1 MINRNKIGDLISHFL
16 HYITM
21 SPFALLRIA
30 FKALL
35 RNRMR
40 TFLSVLGIVIGV
52 AAVITMVAIGEGS
65 KQSIKEQIGSLGA
78 NVVMIFPN
86 NRSVGGVRTEGASA
100 VQLSVSNVHALRSK
114 SEYMVAFSP
123 IVSSRGQVVAA
134 GGNWP
139 TSITGVWPEYLLI
152 RGYEIED
159 GIMFEGESNMSKVC
173 VLGKTV
179 ADNLFPGTS
188 PIGQTIRFKNIPFK
202 VIGLLK
208 SKGMAGFGQDQ
219 DDIILAPFSAVQR
232 RVLAT
237 TNVSTINAAAINE
250 QAAPL
255 AVEEAKAILSEE
267 HKLPPDN
274 DSFRIQT
281 QQEILDMVSSTANLL
296 TVVLTAIAGISLLV
310 GGIGIMNI
318 MYVSVTERTR
328 EIGLRMAIGARGR
341 DILMQFLFEAV
352 LISLSGGFI
361 GITFG
366 GCASY
371 LVQLFA
377 NWPVSV
383 TISSIIISFSV
394 CFATGVF
401 FGWYPARKAAR
412 LDPIEALRYE

>member
-1 MINRNKIGDLISHFL
+1 
-16 HYITM
+16 
-21 SPFALLRIA
+21 
-30 FKALL
+30 
-35 RNRMR
+35 MR

-78 NVVMIFPN
+78 NVVMISPKPG
-86 NRSVGGVRTEGASA
+86 SVGGVRTDAASPLH
-100 VQLSVSNVHALRSK
+100 LSIDDAHALRKKSK
-114 SEYMVAFSP
+114 YMAAFSP
-123 IVSSRGQVVAA
+123 IVSNRNQAVAA

-139 TSITGVWPEYLLI
+139 TSITGVWPEYMQI

-159 GIMFEGESNMSKVC
+159 GIMFEGEGNMSKVC
-173 VLGKTV
+173 VIGKTV
-179 ADNLFPGTS
+179 ADNLFPES
-188 PIGQTIRFKNIPFK
+188 NPIGQTIRFKNIPFK
-202 VIGLLK
+202 VIGTLK
-208 SKGMAGFGQDQ
+208 SKGTGGFGQDQ

-232 RVLAT
+232 RVLALT
-237 TNVSTINAAAINE
+237 HVQQIYATSIDE
-250 QAAPL
+250 QSAPL
-255 AVEEAKAILSEE
+255 AVEEAKEILTQE

-281 QQEILDMVSSTANLL
+281 QQEILDMVSSTADLL
-296 TVVLTAIAGISLLV
+296 AMVLTAIAGISLLV

-328 EIGLRMAIGARGR
+328 EIGLRMAIGARGF

-352 LISLSGGFI
+352 LISLTGGFV
-361 GITFG
+361 GIVFG
-366 GCASY
+366 GLSSY
-371 LVQLFA
+371 LVKYFA
-377 NWPVSV
+377 NWPVSI
-383 TISSIIISFSV
+383 TLSSIVISFSV

>member
-1 MINRNKIGDLISHFL
+1 MTPI
-16 HYITM
+16 
-21 SPFALLRIA
+21 ALMRIA

-65 KQSIKEQIGSLGA
+65 KKSIKEQIGSLGA

-86 NRSVGGVRTEGASA
+86 PRPASGVRTDGSA
-100 VQLSVSNVHALRSK
+100 VQLLTVNDAHALRRK
-114 SEYMVAFSP
+114 SEYLATISP
-123 IVSSRGQVVAA
+123 VVSARGQVVAA

-139 TSITGVWPEYLLI
+139 GTITGVYPEYLKI

-159 GIMFEGESNMSKVC
+159 GVMFEGEENMSKVC
-173 VLGKTV
+173 ILGKTV
-179 ADNLFPGTS
+179 ADNLFPDGN
-188 PIGQTIRFKNIPFK
+188 PVGQTVRYKNIPFK

-208 SKGMAGFGQDQ
+208 SKGVAGFGQDQ

-232 RVLAT
+232 RVLAS
-237 TNVSTINAAAINE
+237 TNVQSIYAATWDE
-250 QAAPL
+250 QSAPL
-255 AVEEAKAILSEE
+255 AVEEVKAILSEE

-274 DSFRIQT
+274 DAFRIQS
-281 QQEILDMVSSTANLL
+281 QQEILDMVSSTAELL
-296 TVVLTAIAGISLLV
+296 TMVLTAIAGISLLV

-328 EIGLRMAIGARGR
+328 EIGLRMAIGAKGF

-352 LISLSGGFI
+352 LISLTGGFM
-361 GITFG
+361 GILMG
-366 GCASY
+366 SLVSY
-371 LVQLFA
+371 TVRFFA
-377 NWPVSV
+377 DWPVSV

>member
-1 MINRNKIGDLISHFL
+1 M
-16 HYITM
+16 T
-21 SPFALLRIA
+21 PFALLRMA
-30 FKALL
+30 FKALV

-86 NRSVGGVRTEGASA
+86 NRATSGLRMEASS
-100 VQLSVSNVHALRSK
+100 VQLLTVNDAYVLKKKNQYLTAVSPV
-114 SEYMVAFSP
+114 
-123 IVSSRGQVVAA
+123 VSSRGQVVAA

-139 TSITGVWPEYLLI
+139 STITGVWPEYLKI

-159 GIMFEGESNMSKVC
+159 GTMFEGEENMAKVC

-179 ADNLFPGTS
+179 ADNIFPGMN
-188 PIGQTIRFKNIPFK
+188 PVGQTVRFRNIPFK

-208 SKGMAGFGQDQ
+208 SKGAGGFGQDQ

-237 TNVSTINAAAINE
+237 TSVSSIYASTANE
-250 QAAPL
+250 QDAPL
-255 AVEEAKAILSEE
+255 AVEETNAILTEE
-267 HKLPPDN
+267 KKLLPDN
-274 DSFRIQT
+274 ESFRIQT
-281 QQEILDMVSSTANLL
+281 QQEMIDMVSSTANLL
-296 TVVLTAIAGISLLV
+296 TMVLTAIAGISLLV

-328 EIGLRMAIGARGR
+328 EIGLRMAIGARGL

-352 LISLSGGFI
+352 LISLTGGFI
-361 GITFG
+361 GILFG
-366 GCASY
+366 ACSSY
-371 LVQLFA
+371 LVKFFA
-377 NWPVSV
+377 SWPVSI
-383 TISSIIISFSV
+383 TGSSIVISFSV

>member
-1 MINRNKIGDLISHFL
+1 
-16 HYITM
+16 
-21 SPFALLRIA
+21 
-30 FKALL
+30 
-35 RNRMR
+35 MR
-40 TFLSVLGIVIGV
+40 TILSVLGIVIGV

-86 NRSVGGVRTEGASA
+86 NRSVSGVRMEGAS
-100 VQLSVSNVHALRSK
+100 VQLLSLSDIQAMRKRSQ
-114 SEYMVAFSP
+114 YLVAISP
-123 IVSSRGQVVAA
+123 IVSARGQVVAA

-139 TSITGVWPEYLLI
+139 GTITGVYPEYLQI

-159 GIMFEGESNMSKVC
+159 GVMFEGEENMSNVC
-173 VLGKTV
+173 VIGKTV
-179 ADNLFPGTS
+179 ADNLFPGTN
-188 PIGQTIRFKNIPFK
+188 PVGQTIRYRNIPFK
-202 VIGLLK
+202 VVGLLK
-208 SKGMAGFGQDQ
+208 SKGAAGFGQDQ
-219 DDIILAPFSAVQR
+219 DDVILAPFSAVQR

-237 TNVSTINAAAINE
+237 TNVQSIYAATQDE
-250 QAAPL
+250 QSAPL
-255 AVEEAKAILSEE
+255 AVEEVKIILSEE
-267 HKLPPDN
+267 KKLPAEN
-274 DSFRIQT
+274 DAFRIQT

-328 EIGLRMAIGARGR
+328 EIGLRIAIGAKGL

-352 LISLSGGFI
+352 LISLTGGFI
-361 GITFG
+361 GILFG
-366 GCASY
+366 GAASY
-371 LVQLFA
+371 LVKFFA
-377 NWPVSV
+377 NWPVSI
-383 TISSIIISFSV
+383 TISSIVISFSV

>member
-1 MINRNKIGDLISHFL
+1 
-16 HYITM
+16 M

-30 FKALL
+30 FRALL

-78 NVVMIFPN
+78 NVVMISPN
-86 NRSVGGVRTEGASA
+86 TRSVGGVRTDGAVA
-100 VQLSVSNVHALRSK
+100 VQLSINSVYALRKK

-123 IVSSRGQVVAA
+123 IASSRGQAVAI

-139 TSITGVWPEYLLI
+139 TTITGVWPEYMQI

-159 GIMFEGESNMSKVC
+159 GIMFEGEDNMSKIC
-173 VLGKTV
+173 IIGKTV

-188 PIGQTIRFKNIPFK
+188 PIGQTIRFRNIPFK
-202 VIGLLK
+202 VIGTLK
-208 SKGMAGFGQDQ
+208 SKGTGGFGQDQ

-232 RVLAT
+232 RILAT
-237 TNVSTINAAAINE
+237 TNVSTIYAASMNE
-250 QAAPL
+250 ETAPL

-267 HKLPPDN
+267 HKLPLDN
-274 DSFRIQT
+274 DSFRITT

-296 TVVLTAIAGISLLV
+296 TMVLTAIAGISLLV

-328 EIGLRMAIGARGR
+328 EIGLRMAIGARGF

-352 LISLSGGFI
+352 LISLTGGFV
-361 GITFG
+361 GIMFG
-366 GCASY
+366 GLASF
-371 LVQLFA
+371 LVKYFA
-377 NWPVSV
+377 NWPVTV
-383 TISSIIISFSV
+383 TFSSIVISFSV

>member
-1 MINRNKIGDLISHFL
+1 
-16 HYITM
+16 
-21 SPFALLRIA
+21 
-30 FKALL
+30 
-35 RNRMR
+35 MR

-86 NRSVGGVRTEGASA
+86 NRSVSGVRLDGAAA
-100 VQLSVSNVHALRSK
+100 VQLSVSNVYALREK

-123 IVSSRGQVVAA
+123 IVSNRSQAVAA
-134 GGNWP
+134 GANWP
-139 TSITGVWPEYLLI
+139 TSMTGVWPEYLQI

-159 GIMFEGESNMSKVC
+159 GAMFEGEANMSKIC
-173 VLGKTV
+173 VIGKTV
-179 ADNLFPGTS
+179 ADNLFPGTD
-188 PIGQTIRFKNIPFK
+188 PVGQSIRFKNIPFK
-202 VIGLLK
+202 VIGTLK
-208 SKGMAGFGQDQ
+208 SKGTGGFGQDQ
-219 DDIILAPFSAVQR
+219 DDIILAPFAAVQR
-232 RVLAT
+232 RVLAS
-237 TNVSTINAAAINE
+237 TNVQQIYAAAIDE
-250 QAAPL
+250 QSAPL
-255 AVEEAKAILSEE
+255 AVEEAQEILTEE
-267 HKLPPDN
+267 HKLPPGN

-328 EIGLRMAIGARGR
+328 EIGLRMAIGARGF

-352 LISLSGGFI
+352 LISLTGGFV
-361 GITFG
+361 GITLGAF
-366 GCASY
+366 ASY
-371 LVQLFA
+371 IVKFFA
-377 NWPVSV
+377 NWPVSITV
-383 TISSIIISFSV
+383 SSIIISFSV

>member
-1 MINRNKIGDLISHFL
+1 M
-16 HYITM
+16 T
-21 SPFALLRIA
+21 PFALLRIA

-86 NRSVGGVRTEGASA
+86 NRSVSGVRLEGANA
-100 VQLSVSNVHALRSK
+100 VQLKVNDVQALRSK
-114 SEYMVAFSP
+114 SEYMAAFSP
-123 IVSSRGQVVAA
+123 IVSNRGQAVAV

-139 TSITGVWPEYLLI
+139 STITGVWPEYLQI

-159 GIMFEGESNMSKVC
+159 GVMFEGESNMSKVC
-173 VLGKTV
+173 ILGKTV

-208 SKGMAGFGQDQ
+208 SKGTAGFGQDQ
-219 DDIILAPFSAVQR
+219 DDVILAPFSAVQR

-237 TNVSTINAAAINE
+237 TNIQSIYAASLDE
-250 QAAPL
+250 QSAPL

-267 HKLPPDN
+267 YKLPPDN

-296 TVVLTAIAGISLLV
+296 TTVLTAIAGISLLV

-328 EIGLRMAIGARGR
+328 EIGLRMAIGARGL
-341 DILMQFLFEAV
+341 DILLQFLFEAV
-352 LISLSGGFI
+352 LISLVGGGI
-361 GITFG
+361 GILFG
-366 GCASY
+366 GVASY
-371 LVQLFA
+371 TVKLFA
-377 NWPVSV
+377 NWPVNITV
-383 TISSIIISFSV
+383 SSIVISFSV

>member
-1 MINRNKIGDLISHFL
+1 
-16 HYITM
+16 M

-86 NRSVGGVRTEGASA
+86 NRSVSGVRMEGSS
-100 VQLSVSNVHALRSK
+100 VQLLTIGDVHALKKK
-114 SEYMVAFSP
+114 SEYLSAVSP
-123 IVSSRGQVVAA
+123 VVSARGQVVAA

-139 TSITGVWPEYLLI
+139 STITGVWPEYMQI
-152 RGYEIED
+152 RGYELED
-159 GIMFEGESNMSKVC
+159 GVMFEGEENMSKVC
-173 VLGKTV
+173 VVGKTV
-179 ADNLFPGTS
+179 ADNLFSGTN
-188 PIGQTIRFKNIPFK
+188 PVGQTIRYKNIPFK

-208 SKGMAGFGQDQ
+208 SKGTAGFGQDQ
-219 DDIILAPFSAVQR
+219 DDVILAPFSAVQR

-237 TNVSTINAAAINE
+237 TNIQSIYSATIDE
-250 QAAPL
+250 QSAPL
-255 AVEEAKAILSEE
+255 AVEEAKEILSEE
-267 HKLPPDN
+267 HKLPLDN
-274 DSFRIQT
+274 ESFRIQT

-296 TVVLTAIAGISLLV
+296 TTVLTAIAGISLLV

-318 MYVSVTERTR
+318 MYVSVTERTK
-328 EIGLRMAIGARGR
+328 EIGLRMAIGARGL
-341 DILMQFLFEAV
+341 DILLQFLFEAV
-352 LISLSGGFI
+352 LISLVGGSI
-361 GITFG
+361 GILFG
-366 GCASY
+366 GVASY
-371 LVQLFA
+371 TVKFFA
-377 NWPVSV
+377 NWPVSITV
-383 TISSIIISFSV
+383 SSIVISFSV